1 MANMQTF
8 YKYMYYMKIID
19 IIILYTDIA
28 KLLCLIVY
36 RNLILRVPENTF
48 SPFIKMSWWKTKIWS
63 TSNDAGNAVMLDV
76 SNIKKTQ
83 LY

>member
-48 SPFIKMSWWKTKIWS
+48 SPFIKMS
-63 TSNDAGNAVMLDV
+63 
-76 SNIKKTQ
+76 
-83 LY
+83 